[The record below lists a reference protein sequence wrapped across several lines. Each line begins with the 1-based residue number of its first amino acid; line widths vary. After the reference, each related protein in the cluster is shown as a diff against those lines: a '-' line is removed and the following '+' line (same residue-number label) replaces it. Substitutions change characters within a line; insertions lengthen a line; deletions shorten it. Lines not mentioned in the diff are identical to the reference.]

1 MKEIINFTPT
11 GTPTKKL
18 LIWGFYEGAVS
29 MIFDILESLNY
40 DKEVFILNEEMLLRP
55 RKPINNDKIKY
66 SLVSKIPEGFDGNYL
81 ICEDTGKRQKEYIEK
96 NIPRENMVSV
106 IHKSTS
112 ISSTTSIGCC
122 SVINAGVVIAGHT
135 EIGDFTFINRNV
147 SIGHHTKIGNRTTLN
162 PACNIG
168 GNVDIR
174 EKCLIGIG
182 AIIIH
187 QIIIGHHTIIGAGSV
202 VVRTMPE
209 KVIAF
214 GNPCKVN
221 KTR

>member
-1 MKEIINFTPT
+1 ME
-11 GTPTKKL
+11 TKKL
-18 LIWGFYEGAVS
+18 LIWGFYEGAIS

-40 DKEVFILNEEMLLRP
+40 NNEVFVFNENFRLQPQR
-55 RKPINNDKIKY
+55 PINNDKINY
-66 SLVSKIPEGFDGNYL
+66 SLVSEIPEGFDGNYL
-81 ICEDTGKRQKEYIEK
+81 ICEDTGKRQKEYIDK
-96 NIPRENMVSV
+96 NISRDKMINV
-106 IHKSTS
+106 IHESAS

-147 SIGHHTKIGNRTTLN
+147 SIGHHTKIGNRTTIN
-162 PACNIG
+162 PGCNIG

-182 AIIIH
+182 ATIIH

-202 VVRTMPE
+202 VVRTIPE

-221 KTR
+221 KMR